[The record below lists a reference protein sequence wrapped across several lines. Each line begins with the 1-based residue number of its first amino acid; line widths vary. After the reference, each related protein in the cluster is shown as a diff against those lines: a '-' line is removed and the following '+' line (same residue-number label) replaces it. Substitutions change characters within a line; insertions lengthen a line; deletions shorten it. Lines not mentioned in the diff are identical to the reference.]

1 MRSWRSC
8 RPWAGRPEQR
18 PRPASARV
26 GAALA
31 HGNKA
36 LALHQPHHA
45 RAVRGHGAMGDAHTG
60 QVVIS
65 ASPTEQLANYALAA
79 RCGPAAQAYP
89 VERRVDRGCHEVI
102 FLPLGSMPEVSAMM
116 ARAPRG
122 PS

>member
-1 MRSWRSC
+1 MSRSAR
-8 RPWAGRPEQR
+8 AA

-36 LALHQPHHA
+36 QALQQPHHA
-45 RAVRGHGAMGDAHTG
+45 RAIGWHSAMDDAHPG

-65 ASPTEQLANYALAA
+65 ASPTEQLANNALAA
-79 RCGPAAQAYP
+79 RCGAAAQAYP
-89 VERRVDRGCHEVI
+89 VERRVDRGCHQVI
-102 FLPLGSMPEVSAMM
+102 FLPLGPMPEVSAMM